1 MSNVITW
8 LIVGIVGVALVFAFV
23 KGLWSAVSNPVV
35 RLTIQIVLFGI
46 LLICVGKVLFTR
58 DNLNKIHENVERTGI
73 GDNVAKTLRSSFG
86 NGGVDEPKKESMA
99 QKAETATET
108 AKPPAELK
116 TVKEPVKQEEPV
128 DEKQVEPMKASAAP
142 AKPAEAAKAVEK
154 VGEQLVEPQ
163 KPVIEKPE
171 TTPQVIDYGKYD
183 KGRKEFTYA
192 LPFNVKVMMS
202 FKDGG
207 YRLVTESLGELSGED
222 KKEIGKLIL
231 KALSAYTGKDVPAVD
246 KTKVSIDVKYDEGSN
261 HTQVFVAVPLAAL
274 PE

>member
-58 DNLNKIHENVERTGI
+58 DNLNKIHENVEKTGI

-99 QKAETATET
+99 QKAEIATEAT
-108 AKPPAELK
+108 KPPVELK
-116 TVKEPVKQEEPV
+116 TVKEPVKQEKPV
-128 DEKQVEPMKASAAP
+128 DEKQVEPMKASAESVKSAVS
-142 AKPAEAAKAVEK
+142 AKVVEK
-154 VGEQLVEPQ
+154 VGEQSVEPQ

-171 TTPQVIDYGKYD
+171 TTPQVIDYSKYD

-192 LPFNVKVMMS
+192 LPFNVKVVMS